1 MRAPIIDAVFFMG
14 DSLGQGAI
22 GFQDFLVTFCSFCAL
37 SKEEMLQLLF
47 IIVDKDRNGRID
59 KHELLEYFSY
69 VPDGGT
75 GIKSAPIFPVNN
87 KNALDRF
94 RGGKWTSLAFDG
106 LAQLMELFPYIV
118 YPAYH
123 TQDLYRSRLLGKAFW
138 DRLDAARLS
147 PLRHRTTTVR
157 MPGATRQ
164 EVEVK
169 MPGRC
174 SMLELLEYSRRKTAV
189 QHGKRVVKTT
199 KTHMVN
205 QKVSSVTKERD
216 EEISRCPLLTMI
228 RNPHCMYYVP
238 YVPDKRGTHA
248 EGQRPEFELP
258 DWEPDEQDGAVA
270 SLSRAATKEA
280 LEGLGGP
287 PAPADG
293 VPGLDGDSSEG
304 SSGSD
309 DEDEDE
315 GEEGA
320 AGAEKAPQDA
330 QQRPRRNSVS
340 GGMDVP

>member
-1 MRAPIIDAVFFMG
+1 MG
-14 DSLGQGAI
+14 DSLGQGAV

-59 KHELLEYFSY
+59 KQELLEYFSY

-75 GIKSAPIFPVNN
+75 GTKSAPIFPVNN

-157 MPGATRQ
+157 MPATRQ
-164 EVEVK
+164 EFEVK

-199 KTHMVN
+199 KTQTGN
-205 QKVSSVTKERD
+205 QKVSPVTMERD

-238 YVPDKRGTHA
+238 YMPEKRTRHA
-248 EGQRPEFELP
+248 EGTRPEFELP
-258 DWEPDEQDGAVA
+258 DWEPEDQGT
-270 SLSRAATKEA
+270 LSRAATKEA
-280 LEGLGGP
+280 MEGLGGGRP
-287 PAPADG
+287 MVADG

-315 GEEGA
+315 DEEGA
-320 AGAEKAPQDA
+320 AGAEKALQDA
-330 QQRPRRNSVS
+330 
-340 GGMDVP
+340 